1 MMANGESG
9 PQRLSREVFYQLLE
23 AGHYR
28 DKRVE
33 LIEGEV
39 VVMAAQNNFHAAAI
53 KLTEDALNLAF
64 GSGYW
69 VRVQNSL
76 DLTPWSV
83 VDPDLAVIV
92 GSPRGVSRT
101 NPTSALLVV
110 EVSETTLA
118 TDHRSKG
125 SLYAIAGITDYWIV
139 NLVDWQLEIYRN
151 PGPAPAQPFGGGY
164 ALQTTHGLSDQV
176 VPLALPQTQVLVA
189 DLFP

>member
-1 MMANGESG
+1 MANVESTG
-9 PQRLSREVFYQLLE
+9 HRLSREEFYRLFE
-23 AGHYR
+23 AGHFGDR
-28 DKRVE
+28 RVE
-33 LIEGEV
+33 LIDGEV
-39 VVMAAQNNFHAAAI
+39 VEMAAQNNLHAAAI

-64 GSGYW
+64 GAGYW

-92 GSPRGVSRT
+92 GSPRGASQT

-118 TDHRSKG
+118 TDRRLKG
-125 SLYAIAGITDYWIV
+125 SLYAVAGITEYWIV
-139 NLVDWQLEIYRN
+139 NLVDWQLEVYRN
-151 PGPAPAQPFGGGY
+151 PGTAAGQPFGAAY
-164 ALQTTHGLSDQV
+164 TSQATLV
-176 VPLALPQTQVLVA
+176 VGDHVSPLAIPRTKVLVA